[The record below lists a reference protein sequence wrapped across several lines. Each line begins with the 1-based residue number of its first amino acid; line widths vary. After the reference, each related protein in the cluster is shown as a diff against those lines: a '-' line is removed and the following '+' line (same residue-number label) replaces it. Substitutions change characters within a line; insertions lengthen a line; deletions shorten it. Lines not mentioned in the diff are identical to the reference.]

1 MTFAGPDETDH
12 CIFTFIAPRLLV
24 QRFKPTARFTP
35 DILDAVA
42 ADRDR
47 IIGKVPVALLVCIP
61 PEVPVEAESTNTDHF
76 LGERAERRIAALAL
90 VAESNVMR
98 GVCKFYFT
106 WFPQPF
112 PAQVFAAEAD
122 ALDWLNGQPGWDR

>member
-1 MTFAGPDETDH
+1 MTFSGPVETEY
-12 CIFTFIAPRLLV
+12 CIFTYLSPRLLV
-24 QRFKPTARFTP
+24 QRFKPSVRFTLEV
-35 DILDAVA
+35 LDAVA

-47 IIGKVPVALLVCIP
+47 IIGNIPVALLICIP

-90 VAESNVMR
+90 AAESDVMR

-112 PAQVFAAEAD
+112 PAQVFADESI
-122 ALDWLNGQPGWDR
+122 ALDWLHAQPDWDR